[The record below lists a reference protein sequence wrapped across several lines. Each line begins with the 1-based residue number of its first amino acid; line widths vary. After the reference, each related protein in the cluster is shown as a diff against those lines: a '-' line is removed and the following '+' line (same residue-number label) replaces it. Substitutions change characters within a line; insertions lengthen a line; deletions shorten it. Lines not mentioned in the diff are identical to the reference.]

1 MFLWQV
7 LKQRQQDCLDSIVWF
22 LFFSQSVSKMLNRR
36 NSNECYWCKNKWTL
50 TRKCGQ
56 KSEFSFCLYFKN
68 RFSVVRHY
76 VFENW
81 LIYISRKCKASCV
94 HTSSF
99 KTSNRFKLLLYH
111 CSRQNDIYRVTR
123 SLFSF
128 PYRPKRMCERSKL
141 QIIFLSSKDI
151 CPENQLFDGT

>member
-22 LFFSQSVSKMLNRR
+22 LFFSQSVSKMLNRI

-56 KSEFSFCLYFKN
+56 NSEFSFCLYFKN
-68 RFSVVRHY
+68 RFCVVRHN

-81 LIYISRKCKASCV
+81 LIYIFRIMIISRKCKASCV

-99 KTSNRFKLLLYH
+99 KTSKGFKRLPLPLL
-111 CSRQNDIYRVTR
+111 TT
-123 SLFSF
+123 
-128 PYRPKRMCERSKL
+128 ERYISGYK
-141 QIIFLSSKDI
+141 IAFLVSV
-151 CPENQLFDGT
+151 